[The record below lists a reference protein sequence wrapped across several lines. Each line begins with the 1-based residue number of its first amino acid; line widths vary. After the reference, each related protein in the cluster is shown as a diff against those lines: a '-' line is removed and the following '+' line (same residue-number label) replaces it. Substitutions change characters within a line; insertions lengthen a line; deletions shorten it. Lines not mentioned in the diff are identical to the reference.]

1 MKQREV
7 MNQMIQ
13 LMHTEHFS
21 DKARF
26 NTYKK
31 IELTYFILC
40 IKARFQE
47 QQKYQKIYKSMETE
61 RKFYNFI

>member
-1 MKQREV
+1 MR
-7 MNQMIQ
+7 
-13 LMHTEHFS
+13 TEHFS